1 MSRRLEDELPA
12 LVYFLVVYYNI
23 LCVCVCSINGARRIR
38 KKYSVE
44 HASWTT
50 AADVSTAP
58 AAKGYK
64 VMAGPASQQQPRAVP
79 CVRKEPRRERESRG
93 QLGKRC
99 FNGIKVIT
107 ISQNEPRAAFSFFS
121 PSPCVVPNER
131 RSQFTGR

>member
-58 AAKGYK
+58 APAKGYK
-64 VMAGPASQQQPRAVP
+64 VMAGPASS
-79 CVRKEPRRERESRG
+79 RERCLVLE
-93 QLGKRC
+93 K
-99 FNGIKVIT
+99 
-107 ISQNEPRAAFSFFS
+107 SQD
-121 PSPCVVPNER
+121 ER
-131 RSQFTGR
+131 VE